1 MKINKIVSLFLL
13 SFGLAFSSCEIN
25 DQVDNIV
32 RVGYQAP
39 HIYWELP
46 STSVAAGDPVAF
58 LAQYY
63 VVDKDVNVDHLEV
76 WYNVNEKVQTSV
88 TCPLLSTFKFAMTS
102 EKVNLS
108 REFQKIESFN
118 HQTNLWDSTRKAF
131 VLDSAFVTS
140 KTLRTVEWNEVK
152 DFDNQK
158 FATLFPANFA
168 TQFKDSMLKQMKV
181 ADYRK
186 MFISLQV
193 MTDVEFRACTDST
206 FNDNTGGWDY
216 AIKQTAQDLIRSK
229 YNAIEFKDII
239 FDSSAQLYKIE
250 YRKSYSLD
258 ARIKAVDNKQV
269 VGVSDKKT
277 IELR

>member
-118 HQTNLWDSTRKAF
+118 HQTNLWDATRKAF

-140 KTLRTVEWNEVK
+140 KTLRTVE
-152 DFDNQK
+152 
-158 FATLFPANFA
+158 
-168 TQFKDSMLKQMKV
+168 
-181 ADYRK
+181 
-186 MFISLQV
+186 
-193 MTDVEFRACTDST
+193 
-206 FNDNTGGWDY
+206 
-216 AIKQTAQDLIRSK
+216 
-229 YNAIEFKDII
+229 
-239 FDSSAQLYKIE
+239 
-250 YRKSYSLD
+250 
-258 ARIKAVDNKQV
+258 
-269 VGVSDKKT
+269 
-277 IELR
+277 